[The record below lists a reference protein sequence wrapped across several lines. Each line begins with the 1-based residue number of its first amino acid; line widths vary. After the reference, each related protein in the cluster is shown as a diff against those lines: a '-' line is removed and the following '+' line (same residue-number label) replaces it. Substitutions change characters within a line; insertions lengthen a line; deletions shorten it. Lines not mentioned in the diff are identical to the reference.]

1 MEAWPEPPA
10 LTAEPGRRK
19 QPEMGWEPPGWRGR
33 WREAVLGAGR
43 EGGPGT
49 RESLGAS
56 APSDAQEEA
65 SRVTESWTLWGLQL
79 GQVKRGLQGRLT
91 PAVVP
96 GPPSLRVI
104 VAVLCAPLQP
114 CPLPREVG
122 PPLSPPYLAL

>member
-1 MEAWPEPPA
+1 MG
-10 LTAEPGRRK
+10 AEGGRRSADGDTAGGQDVRAK
-19 QPEMGWEPPGWRGR
+19 VMGQGQSR
-33 WREAVLGAGR
+33 WREIGK
-43 EGGPGT
+43 GGPGT

-79 GQVKRGLQGRLT
+79 GQEKRGLQGRLT

-114 CPLPREVG
+114 CLLPREVG
-122 PPLSPPYLAL
+122 PPPSPPYLAL